1 MASDQQMAFGVP
13 TVTGLILAARKR
25 DRFQPADPTVSSA
38 GKPCGFSECYTSGV
52 ATPDKSNGYEGV
64 ASAFIAGRGRDPSE
78 TGASAVAGWS
88 RMLVHGA
95 TVLDLGCGTGVPI
108 SLALIERG
116 FHVYGVDASP
126 TMVAAFRARFPTVP
140 VERAAA
146 EDSDFF
152 GRTFD
157 GVVAWGLFFLLD
169 PEIQRRLI
177 AKVAAVVP
185 PRGRFLFTAPS
196 QSCSWPDAMT
206 GLTSISLGHQAYQ
219 NALEAAGMSLVGTH
233 RDEAE
238 NHYYFAQK
246 T

>member
-1 MASDQQMAFGVP
+1 V
-13 TVTGLILAARKR
+13 
-25 DRFQPADPTVSSA
+25 AD
-38 GKPCGFSECYTSGV
+38 
-52 ATPDKSNGYEGV
+52 
-64 ASAFIAGRGRDPSE
+64 
-78 TGASAVAGWS
+78 WS
-88 RMLVHGA
+88 RMLPGGS

-108 SLALIERG
+108 SQALIERG
-116 FHVYGVDASP
+116 FSVYGVDASP

-140 VERAAA
+140 VECAAT

-169 PEIQRRLI
+169 AEVQRTLI
-177 AKVAAVVP
+177 AKVAAVL
-185 PRGRFLFTAPS
+185 PRGGRFLFTAPS

-206 GLTSISLGHQAYQ
+206 GRTSISLGHEAYR
-219 NALEAAGMSLVGTH
+219 NAMEAEGMSLVGTH
-233 RDEAE
+233 RDEGE